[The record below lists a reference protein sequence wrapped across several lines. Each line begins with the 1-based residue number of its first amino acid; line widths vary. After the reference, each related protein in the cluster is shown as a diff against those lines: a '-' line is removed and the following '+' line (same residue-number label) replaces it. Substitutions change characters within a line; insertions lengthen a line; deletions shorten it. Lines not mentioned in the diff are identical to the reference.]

1 MIERPLLT
9 PEDTALEQ
17 LLNSP
22 SGADDFIDDLYAR
35 VAQVVRK
42 DDGSDLDLAVLVR
55 QVLRR
60 WQLRDGRPVP
70 VRLAPEISRRIRPS
84 NRVCSLRESQT
95 NVWTA
100 HPWAPSWLPDS
111 EPLARPADGAAAA
124 GTPAGARFVPEDL
137 AADPFFT
144 KITSRPRYLTPGQQ
158 AAVRAVVSVPD
169 GATLIAMLPTGSG
182 KTEVAL
188 SLADHRGDGAL
199 TLIIVPTVALA
210 YDFERRFLEHYR
222 RNNPRM
228 RASVD
233 FAWTSQTAE
242 DARDRIKTRIQ
253 RGTQRIL
260 VTSPESMSRA
270 LREVLLMSAHA
281 GRIGGLVIDEAH
293 LVTQWGREFRPEFRT
308 LAGIRDEILDAAN
321 RNGHPTPKTLLLS
334 ATLGPGEL
342 VDLHTLFASPGPCVL
357 IAANALRAEPDIW
370 ISPSGTEE
378 ERADKVMEA
387 LAHLPRPA
395 ILYVTSPETA
405 EAWQRRLLGVGYRR
419 VALVTGRTSP
429 TERSQVLTD
438 LRTGDGSGGRV
449 DLVIGT
455 SAFGLGID
463 YPHVRT
469 VVHACQ
475 PETVDRWYQ
484 EVGRGGRDGDVTAAV
499 LLTAPADRGEAK
511 NLTVTMLKDET
522 ARKRWQDLWSHRRE
536 VGDRRWFLDL
546 EGAGRSRAG
555 SYNRRW
561 HAQLVQGLVELDA
574 IRRMQVYAEDLG
586 PLNDASGTGPQDWTR
601 VEALRGDL
609 HLSQFWVEHWNPWR
623 QRELDRSTASE
634 ESMRAVASLLMSACS
649 AIAAAYRASDESRA
663 RFGASTET
671 TEPAT
676 PCGRCPGCRAAG
688 IRWRP
693 DMQPRPLQIWPV
705 SPTGHADLADLAD
718 AAGAQDGL
726 VLLRDSRP
734 SLADALARSLL
745 RRGLRHLSG
754 AVNVQPTG
762 KIPIFV
768 DAHPVR
774 ASELTPYGVF
784 VALPDGEPVPASWG
798 ITQWRTRIRSGH
810 PVVDILLLG
819 PSTRLTDELARQ
831 EHRILK
837 AETALQVLGGLDER
851 P

>member
-9 PEDTALEQ
+9 REDTAFEQ
-17 LLNSP
+17 FLNSP
-22 SGADDFIDDLYAR
+22 SGADAFIDDLYAR

-42 DDGSDLDLAVLVR
+42 DDGSDLDLSVLVR

-84 NRVCSLRESQT
+84 SRSCSLREGQA

-100 HPWAPSWLPDS
+100 RPWAPPWLPDS
-111 EPLARPADGAAAA
+111 DPEACPADGAAAA
-124 GTPAGARFVPEDL
+124 GTPAGGRFVSEDL

-144 KITSRPRYLTPGQQ
+144 RITSHPKYRTSGQQ
-158 AAVRAVVSVPD
+158 AAARAVVSLPD

-188 SLADHRGDGAL
+188 CLADHRGDGAL
-199 TLIIVPTVALA
+199 TLVIVPTVALA

-222 RNNPRM
+222 RNNPKM

-233 FAWTSQTAE
+233 FAWTSQTGE
-242 DARDRIKTRIQ
+242 EARDRIKMRIL

-270 LREVLLMSAHA
+270 LRRVLLMSAHA

-308 LAGIRDEILDAAN
+308 LTGIRDEIIASADKS
-321 RNGHPTPKTLLLS
+321 GHPAPKTLLLS

-342 VDLHTLFASPGPCVL
+342 VDLDTLFARPGPCVL

-370 ISPSGTEE
+370 ISASGTEE
-378 ERADKVMEA
+378 ERAGKVMDA

-395 ILYVTSPETA
+395 VIYVTSPETA
-405 EAWQRRLLGVGYRR
+405 EEWQRRLREVGYRR
-419 VALVTGRTSP
+419 TALVTGRTSP
-429 TERSQVLTD
+429 TERSQVLAD

-463 YPHVRT
+463 YQHVRT

-484 EVGRGGRDGDVTAAV
+484 EVGRGGRDGDVAAAL

-536 VGDRRWFLDL
+536 VGDRSGFLDL

-561 HAQLVQGLVELDA
+561 NAQLVQGLVELKA
-574 IRRMQVYAEDLG
+574 IRRMQVYAEDLEL
-586 PLNDASGTGPQDWTR
+586 LNDVSGAEPRDWTR
-601 VEALRGDL
+601 VEVCGDL
-609 HLSQFWVEHWNPWR
+609 HLPQFWVERWNPWR
-623 QRELDRSTASE
+623 QRELDRSRASE
-634 ESMRAVASLLMSACS
+634 ENMRAVASLAMSACS

-663 RFGASTET
+663 RFGVSSDT

-676 PCGRCPGCRAAG
+676 PCGRCPDCRAAG

-693 DMQPRPLQIWPV
+693 DLPPRPLQIWPV
-705 SPTGHADLADLAD
+705 SPAGQADLTDLAD
-718 AAGAQDGL
+718 AAGAHEGL
-726 VLLRDSRP
+726 VLLRDSQP
-734 SLADALARSLL
+734 SLADALARALL

-754 AVNVQPTG
+754 AVNVQPAG
-762 KIPIFV
+762 RVPIFV

-774 ASELTPYGVF
+774 GSDLTPYGVF

-798 ITQWRTRIRSGH
+798 VRQWRTRIRSGH
-810 PVVDILLLG
+810 PVVDVLLLG
-819 PSTRLTDELARQ
+819 SRTALTGELARQ

-837 AETALQVLGGLDER
+837 AETALQILGGSHER